1 MDKSAA
7 VLMSTTDDVI
17 IRTAP
22 LGGSA
27 LSRAIQQGAVGASWY
42 APRPTD
48 VAGWRAHATSVR
60 ASFAGRDWL
69 SVLQP
74 AFAATDAAAARLA
87 RASQHGVVVT
97 TGQQPGLFGGP
108 TYTWSKAMSALA
120 MADALEAELGMP
132 VAPVFWAATDDA
144 DWIEAAVT
152 YLATSTG
159 LERVALPGPA
169 SEGVAM
175 ADVLMGDVDAALAQ
189 LVRSCGSGAHASV
202 LDVIHAAYTPHAT
215 IGAAYVVLM
224 RALLEPLGMAVLDAA
239 HPATRRAGD
248 GFLRTA
254 LRAAAA
260 VHHAV
265 QSRSMAIEAA
275 GHVPQVEMVEGLSLV
290 FLTDGTGAR
299 TRVPV
304 SGAGDVAQSAPEGS
318 LGANVLL
325 RPVLERSLLPTL
337 CYLAGPG
344 EFAYFAQVAPVAE
357 ALGAAAPV
365 VAPRWAAEVLEAD
378 ALELQARLGL
388 TDEDLRDPH
397 AAEQVIARAQLDESV
412 ADAVERLRVT
422 LESQLAS
429 LGEALRV
436 PDDDAEY
443 EALVATSVVDGLG
456 RDITHRVDRF
466 ERRLLAAVKRRETS
480 AMHDVAATRAALRP
494 LGQPP
499 ERVLNLVPLLVRYGP
514 TLLER
519 LRDAAAAHAQQLVTG
534 VSEQT

>member
-1 MDKSAA
+1 MDQSAA
-7 VLMSTTDDVI
+7 LISTTDDVI

-27 LSRAIQQGAVGASWY
+27 LSRAIQQGAVGAQWY
-42 APRPTD
+42 APRPTN
-48 VAGWRAHATSVR
+48 VAGWRAHAAAVR

-69 SVLQP
+69 SPLMP
-74 AFAATDAAAARLA
+74 AIAASGAATARLT
-87 RASQHGVVVT
+87 RAAQDGVVVT

-108 TYTWSKAMSALA
+108 TYTWSKAMGALA
-120 MADALEAELGMP
+120 MADVLEAELGIP

-169 SEGVAM
+169 SDGVAM
-175 ADVLMGDVDAALAQ
+175 ADVLMGDVDAAMAQ
-189 LVRSCGSGAHASV
+189 LVRACGSGAHASV
-202 LDVIHAAYTPHAT
+202 LDVIQAAYTPHAT

-239 HPATRRAGD
+239 HPATRAAAD

-254 LRAAAA
+254 LRSASA

-265 QSRSMAIEAA
+265 QSRAMAIEAA
-275 GHVPQVEMVEGLSLV
+275 GHVPQVEIIDGLSLV

-304 SGAGDVAQSAPEGS
+304 VGAGDVAQSAPVGA

-325 RPVLERSLLPTL
+325 RPVMERALIPTV
-337 CYLAGPG
+337 CYMAGPG

-357 ALGAAAPV
+357 ALGVASPI

-378 ALELQARLGL
+378 ALERQARLGL
-388 TDEDLRDPH
+388 TDEALRDPH
-397 AAEQVIARAQLDESV
+397 AAEQIIARAQLDESV

-436 PDDDAEY
+436 PDDEAEY
-443 EALVATSVVDGLG
+443 EALVAASVVEGLE
-456 RDITHRVDRF
+456 RDITHRVDQF
-466 ERRLLAAVKRRETS
+466 ERRLLSAVKRRETA
-480 AMHDVAATRAALRP
+480 AMQDVAATRAALRP

-499 ERVLNLVPLLVRYGP
+499 ERVLNLVPLLVRFGP

-519 LRDAAAAHAQQLVTG
+519 LRDAAVGHAQQLVTG
-534 VSEQT
+534 VSGQA